1 MTALKEMR
9 ISKQI
14 TQQEAA
20 RRLGISLRSYIM
32 YENDAAKEN
41 TIKYRFLL
49 QELQKI
55 NAVDEEHGIL
65 TTEQI
70 RKCCKEILDAYQ
82 VEYCYLFGS
91 YAKGKATEQSDVDLL
106 ISTKETGLRFY
117 EIAERLRESLH
128 KKVDLLDVK
137 QLVNNETLI
146 DEMLKERKLEEA
158 GCIKGYLIPHYDI
171 LHTQGSGYLVDDIQ
185 KYLAVRGVS
194 I

>member
-49 QELQKI
+49 QELQKL

-70 RKCCKEILDAYQ
+70 RMCCKEILDAYQ

-106 ISTKETGLRFY
+106 ISTKEKGLRFY

-146 DEMLKERKLEEA
+146 DEMLKE
-158 GCIKGYLIPHYDI
+158 GIKIYG
-171 LHTQGSGYLVDDIQ
+171 
-185 KYLAVRGVS
+185 
-194 I
+194 

>member
-32 YENDAAKEN
+32 YENGATKEN
-41 TIKYRFLL
+41 TIKYRFLM

-70 RKCCKEILDAYQ
+70 RMCCKEILDAYQ

-106 ISTKETGLRFY
+106 ISTKEKGLRFY

-146 DEMLKERKLEEA
+146 DEMLKE
-158 GCIKGYLIPHYDI
+158 GIKIYG
-171 LHTQGSGYLVDDIQ
+171 
-185 KYLAVRGVS
+185 
-194 I
+194 

>member
-41 TIKYRFLL
+41 TIKYRFLM

-70 RKCCKEILDAYQ
+70 RMCCKEILDAYQ

-146 DEMLKERKLEEA
+146 DEMLKE
-158 GCIKGYLIPHYDI
+158 GIKIYG
-171 LHTQGSGYLVDDIQ
+171 
-185 KYLAVRGVS
+185 
-194 I
+194 

>member
-1 MTALKEMR
+1 MHFLKLR
-9 ISKQI
+9 LCKICIFLLTVTCKI
-14 TQQEAA
+14 CIIAA

-70 RKCCKEILDAYQ
+70 RMCCKEILDAYQ

-146 DEMLKERKLEEA
+146 DEMLKE
-158 GCIKGYLIPHYDI
+158 GIKIYG
-171 LHTQGSGYLVDDIQ
+171 
-185 KYLAVRGVS
+185 
-194 I
+194 

>member
-91 YAKGKATEQSDVDLL
+91 YAKGKATGQSDVDLL

-146 DEMLKERKLEEA
+146 DEMLKE
-158 GCIKGYLIPHYDI
+158 GIKIYG
-171 LHTQGSGYLVDDIQ
+171 
-185 KYLAVRGVS
+185 
-194 I
+194 